1 MCEKG
6 KVGTWMGMRMRM
18 DGGGM
23 WMGMRR
29 GMGKGRIKVWSS
41 GG

>member
-6 KVGTWMGMRMRM
+6 KVGTWMGMRM

>member
-6 KVGTWMGMRMRM
+6 EVGTWMGMRRRM
-18 DGGGM
+18 DRGGT